1 MLLLAGLTGCA
12 VTWDDVTSK
21 EFRMAQLWTK
31 PPEPMT
37 VLETSTDGY
46 ARARALAKL
55 EEAKGDPAL
64 HQKQM
69 NMLQKMALTD
79 RDPLCRVA
87 AVRALGRF
95 KDAQAG
101 KILTDVY
108 LGNPGLSPENNALI
122 RQQALVALQSS
133 SPAEAKQLFVRAARQ
148 PAGGITTTAQRDR
161 LEILDERLAAIR
173 ALGHYKDPETVET
186 LVKVLETDKDIAIRT
201 CAQESLKGITHKDI
215 PADGKMWREYI
226 ATGKEPP
233 HQSPNMLAVF
243 KRDSSAPAEDSPSV
257 VQKIGNWI
265 RPEPAPG
272 QQTSM
277 PTTGTTTQ
285 LPTPNFP
292 TQPPVT
298 SPRAPISTPIQPVS
312 TLPPTAPTIG
322 SVQSGPYRN
331 PQGETV
337 LPVGP

>member
-21 EFRMAQLWTK
+21 EFRMAQLWSK

-46 ARARALAKL
+46 AKARALAKL
-55 EEAKGDPAL
+55 EEAKSDPAM

-69 NMLQKMALTD
+69 NVLQKMALTD

-87 AVRALGRF
+87 AVRTLGRF
-95 KDAQAG
+95 KDPQAG

-108 LGNPGLSPENNALI
+108 LGNPGLSPENNALV

-173 ALGHYKDPETVET
+173 ALGHYKDPETIET

-215 PADGKMWREYI
+215 PADGKMWREYV

-233 HQSPNMLAVF
+233 HQNPNMLAVF
-243 KRDSSAPAEDSPSV
+243 KRDSSPTEDSPSV
-257 VQKIGNWI
+257 IQKINNWI

-272 QQTSM
+272 QQTST
-277 PTTGTTTQ
+277 PTMGTPTQ
-285 LPTPNFP
+285 LPAPNFP
-292 TQPPVT
+292 TQSPVT
-298 SPRAPISTPIQPVS
+298 LPRPTMSTPTAIQPVS
-312 TLPPTAPTIG
+312 TLPPTGPTT
-322 SVQSGPYRN
+322 SPAQTYRN
-331 PQGETV
+331 PQGESV
-337 LPVGP
+337 IPVGP